1 MSMVIAYYI
10 KLFRTGADRHNGIL
24 MSLLLLVTETK
35 RISMLTGLKVLS
47 LANVYSTDQNIMQQK
62 DPMKLNFDRLVEMQI
77 WNMPMDIADRVD

>member
-1 MSMVIAYYI
+1 MVITYYI
-10 KLFRTGADRHNGIL
+10 KLFRTGANRHNGIL
-24 MSLLLLVTETK
+24 ISLLLLVTETK

-77 WNMPMDIADRVD
+77 

>member
-1 MSMVIAYYI
+1 MSMVITYYI
-10 KLFRTGADRHNGIL
+10 KLFRTRADRHNGIL
-24 MSLLLLVTETK
+24 MSLLLLATETK

-77 WNMPMDIADRVD
+77 

>member
-1 MSMVIAYYI
+1 MVITYYI
-10 KLFRTGADRHNGIL
+10 KLFRTGANRRNGIL
-24 MSLLLLVTETK
+24 ISLLLLVTETK

-77 WNMPMDIADRVD
+77 

>member
-1 MSMVIAYYI
+1 MSMVITYYI

-77 WNMPMDIADRVD
+77 